1 MNNNLLKQPI
11 ELQKNIYKFLNL
23 YKLKKLNEVC
33 VELNNNIDIKVQI
46 INLKLIKEINII
58 NDWYLHSYESKIL
71 RNIVKKLYNNEDINK
86 ETYKKLNTDS
96 VYDFDK
102 SIGWGLSII
111 TIPNIWRK
119 IYNSRD
125 INWSYE
131 ERNFLRDY

>member
-11 ELQKNIYKFLNL
+11 ELQKNIYNFLNL

-46 INLKLIKEINII
+46 INLKLIKEYNII

-102 SIGWGLSII
+102 SIGFR
-111 TIPNIWRK
+111 TIVQFIQFVLIVTAVFFVIFPNK
-119 IYNSRD
+119 IF
-125 INWSYE
+125 IN
-131 ERNFLRDY
+131 NFYS